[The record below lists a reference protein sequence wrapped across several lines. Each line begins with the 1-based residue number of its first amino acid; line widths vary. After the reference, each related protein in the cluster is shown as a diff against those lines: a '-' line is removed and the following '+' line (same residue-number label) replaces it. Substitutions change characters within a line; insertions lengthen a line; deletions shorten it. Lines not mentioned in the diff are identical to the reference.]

1 MATAIKPLANITLS
15 SSATSVTFS
24 SIAAGYRD
32 YMVVCNNLG
41 NGAVIQINGDTASNY
56 YMVSM
61 RGNGTASESNS
72 LNTNSIYT
80 YWDNANDIV
89 VAHFLDASATD
100 KHKSALIRSGQA
112 SGSTTAWAARWANT
126 SAITSI
132 SFINNSNFSSGASFA
147 LYGVSA

>member
-1 MATAIKPLANITLS
+1 MPSALVPLANKTLTGV
-15 SSATSVTFS
+15 ATSVTFS
-24 SIAAGYRD
+24 SISAGYRD

-56 YMVSM
+56 SMVSM
-61 RGNGTASESNS
+61 RGNGTSAESNS
-72 LNTNSIYT
+72 LTNNSIYT
-80 YWDNANDIV
+80 YWDNANDV
-89 VAHFLDASATD
+89 VIAHFLDASATD
-100 KHKSALIRSGQA
+100 KHKPVLIRSGQA

-147 LYGVSA
+147 LYGVTS

>member
-1 MATAIKPLANITLS
+1 MASALVPLANKTLTGV
-15 SSATSVTFS
+15 ATSVTFS
-24 SIAAGYRD
+24 SITTGYRD

-61 RGNGTASESNS
+61 RGNGTSAESNS
-72 LNTNSIYT
+72 LTNNSIYT

-89 VAHFLDASATD
+89 IAHFLDASATD
-100 KHKSALIRSGQA
+100 KHKPVLIRSGQS
-112 SGSTTAWAARWANT
+112 SGSTTAWAARWAST